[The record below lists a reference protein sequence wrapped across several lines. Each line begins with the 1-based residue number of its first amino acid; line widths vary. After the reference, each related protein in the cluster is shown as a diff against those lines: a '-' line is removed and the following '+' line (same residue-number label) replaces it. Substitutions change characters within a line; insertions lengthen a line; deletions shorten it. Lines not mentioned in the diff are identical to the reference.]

1 MKKIVLVMDRKVLA
15 EALLLE
21 MKNNTGM
28 KIYTEYDY
36 HKATVSVD
44 IFRPDAVLIELPETK
59 EISAEECLKICDEI
73 REVDAAC
80 KILLLAPEGDPK
92 ACELTIQAVRDGRI
106 DDFLYYDTS
115 MKYLISK
122 LEAL

>member
-59 EISAEECLKICDEI
+59 EISAEECLKICDGI